1 MIIQKLHL
9 KNFRCFQDREFTFTS
24 KFVVI
29 QGDNGSGKSSLLEAL
44 HYSCYLRSFR
54 THLQRDLVAIG
65 QDHFF
70 THVEFDQE
78 ITGTHDHIQSGYS
91 EREGKLVKFNQK
103 PVQSYRDIISSF
115 RIVTLAADDLALVHG
130 APECRRDFLNYSLF
144 LLDPAIIATFK
155 RHKQI
160 VDHRNSLLSLFGQQ
174 GRQSY
179 EDEMLVWSEKLWAEA
194 LIIREA
200 RRAYLAQIE
209 GRVNDM
215 LQGSFASDVQDMRV
229 SFTYEAKG
237 VKGFES
243 FADFWQQFKQGGHQ
257 RELQTGRTLF
267 GAHLDDF
274 LIVFQNKKARVF
286 ASRGQQKLLVFLL
299 KLAQLQLTNVG
310 GEPGVLLL
318 DDFMTDF
325 DSSRLERCISVI
337 NSINFQIFITC
348 PLKSGSLPAILHNFE
363 NISL

>member
-9 KNFRCFQDREFTFTS
+9 KNFRCFQDREFTFSS

-54 THLQRDLVAIG
+54 THLQRELVALG

-70 THVEFDQE
+70 TLVEFDQE
-78 ITGTHDHIQSGYS
+78 LTATHDQIQSGYS

-144 LLDPAIIATFK
+144 LLDSSIIATFK

-160 VDHRNSLLSLFGQQ
+160 VDHRNSLLSTFGQQ

-179 EDEMLVWSEKLWAEA
+179 QDEMFVWTEKLWGES
-194 LIIREA
+194 LKIREA
-200 RRAYLAQIE
+200 RLAYLEQIE
-209 GRVNDM
+209 GRVNT
-215 LQGSFASDVQDMRV
+215 LLAQSFADDVKGMHV
-229 SFTYEAKG
+229 SLSYEAKG
-237 VKGFES
+237 IKGCANFSE
-243 FADFWQQFKQGGHQ
+243 FWEQFKQGGHQ
-257 RELQTGRTLF
+257 RELQIGRTLF

-274 LIVFQNKKARVF
+274 SITFQNKKARIF

-299 KLAQLQLTNVG
+299 KIAQLQLTNLG

-325 DSSRLERCISVI
+325 DSDRLEKCVSII
-337 NSINFQIFITC
+337 NAMDFQIFMTC
-348 PLKSGSLPAILHNFE
+348 PFNSESLPLVLQKFE
-363 NISL
+363 HISL

>member
-130 APECRRDFLNYSLF
+130 APN
-144 LLDPAIIATFK
+144 A
-155 RHKQI
+155 
-160 VDHRNSLLSLFGQQ
+160 
-174 GRQSY
+174 
-179 EDEMLVWSEKLWAEA
+179 DE
-194 LIIREA
+194 
-200 RRAYLAQIE
+200 
-209 GRVNDM
+209 
-215 LQGSFASDVQDMRV
+215 
-229 SFTYEAKG
+229 
-237 VKGFES
+237 
-243 FADFWQQFKQGGHQ
+243 
-257 RELQTGRTLF
+257 
-267 GAHLDDF
+267 
-274 LIVFQNKKARVF
+274 
-286 ASRGQQKLLVFLL
+286 
-299 KLAQLQLTNVG
+299 
-310 GEPGVLLL
+310 
-318 DDFMTDF
+318 
-325 DSSRLERCISVI
+325 
-337 NSINFQIFITC
+337 IF
-348 PLKSGSLPAILHNFE
+348 
-363 NISL
+363 